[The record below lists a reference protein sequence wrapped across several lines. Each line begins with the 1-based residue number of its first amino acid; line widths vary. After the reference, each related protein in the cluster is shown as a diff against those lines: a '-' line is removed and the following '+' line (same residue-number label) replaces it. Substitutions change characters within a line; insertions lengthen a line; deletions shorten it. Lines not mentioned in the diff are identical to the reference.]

1 MKHVVQPLQTIVL
14 ATRNPGKVAELA
26 AMLEELP
33 VQLISAADVHNAPHV
48 EEDAD
53 SLRGNAEKKARELF
67 EHTGLPSLADDT
79 GLEVDALAG
88 APGIHSARYAGPES
102 DDAANRAKLL
112 AALVGHEDR
121 SPTSRGRQAR
131 FRTSLAF
138 VDDTGTYF
146 FDGVCEGAITKEER
160 GSAGFGYDAIFQP
173 LDADG
178 RTFAEMDKT
187 EKNLISHRG
196 RTLAQFVRFLEARLP
211 KTEAVD
217 P

>member
-88 APGIHSARYAGPES
+88 APGIHSARYAGSKS
-102 DDAANRAKLL
+102 DDKANRAKLL
-112 AALVGHEDR
+112 AALEGREDR
-121 SPTSRGRQAR
+121 SAR

-138 VDDTGTYF
+138 VDIAGTHF
-146 FDGVCEGAITKEER
+146 FDGVCEGVITNEER
-160 GSAGFGYDAIFQP
+160 GGAGFGYDAVFQP
-173 LDADG
+173 DDAAG
-178 RTFAEMDKT
+178 STFAEMDKAQ
-187 EKNLISHRG
+187 KNLISHRG
-196 RTLAQFVRFLEARLP
+196 RALAQFVRFLEEQP
-211 KTEAVD
+211 EH
-217 P
+217 